1 MEKKYTNNSITVVWK
16 QELCIHSQNCFRGLP
31 RVFNPKLR
39 PWVNIEGAESERIV
53 EQVEKCPSG
62 ALSYFYN
69 ETGKPSETEA
79 SILNGAIIAFKHP
92 APVQLESAKSY
103 LWCACGR
110 SEKQPFCDNT
120 HKKTDVKPL
129 LFKTEKEGEAWLCQ
143 CKQTKNP
150 PYCDGTH
157 RTLKNQF

>member
-1 MEKKYTNNSITVVWK
+1 MEKEYTNGAITVVWK
-16 QELCIHSQNCFRGLP
+16 HELCIHSENCFHGLP
-31 RVFNPKLR
+31 RVFNPKQR
-39 PWVNIEGAESERIV
+39 PWVNIDAAESDRIV
-53 EQVEKCPSG
+53 AQVKKCPSG

-69 ETGKPSETEA
+69 ATGKPAAEETVLK
-79 SILNGAIIAFKHP
+79 SGAIIAAKQP
-92 APVQLESAKSY
+92 AQVQLEVDKKY

-110 SEKQPFCDNT
+110 SEKQPFCDAT

-129 LFKTEKEGEAWLCQ
+129 VFEAEKKGEVWLCQ

-157 RTLKNQF
+157 RTL